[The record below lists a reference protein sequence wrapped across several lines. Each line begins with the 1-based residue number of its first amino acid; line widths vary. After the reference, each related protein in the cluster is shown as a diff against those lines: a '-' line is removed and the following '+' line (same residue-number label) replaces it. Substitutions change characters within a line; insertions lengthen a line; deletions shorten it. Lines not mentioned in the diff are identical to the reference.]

1 MRAISKKAQ
10 KVMNRIVKLLGKKDY
25 LKIDNAPGVF
35 LALFVDRTGDNTFAL
50 AHSRALL
57 SSKFL

>member
-1 MRAISKKAQ
+1 
-10 KVMNRIVKLLGKKDY
+10 MNRIVKLLGKKDY

-35 LALFVDRTGDNTFAL
+35 MPLFVDRTGDNTFAL